1 MTEGLKFDQGK
12 PLMGA
17 LPPNAELA
25 IAEVITF
32 GAAKYGRDN
41 WKHVDDSEQR
51 YMDALL
57 RHVNAYRRGESLDEE
72 SGKSH
77 LAHAGCC
84 LMFLLENAL
93 ES

>member
-1 MTEGLKFDQGK
+1 MTEGKKFDEGK
-12 PLMGA
+12 PMMGA
-17 LPPNAELA
+17 LPPRAELA

-32 GAAKYGRDN
+32 GASKYGRDN
-41 WKHVDDSEQR
+41 WQLVPGWRIR
-51 YMDALL
+51 YTDALL
-57 RHVNAYRRGESLDEE
+57 RHVNAYRRGEEFDEE

-84 LMFLLENAL
+84 LMFLLEKEL